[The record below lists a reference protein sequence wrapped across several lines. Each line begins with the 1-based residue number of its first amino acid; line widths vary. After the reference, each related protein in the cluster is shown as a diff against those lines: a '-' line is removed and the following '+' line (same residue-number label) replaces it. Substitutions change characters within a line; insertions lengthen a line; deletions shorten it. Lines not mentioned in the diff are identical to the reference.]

1 MVRADEPFPVG
12 DRDVLLL
19 SPHLDDAW
27 LSAAAL
33 IGATECEIWT
43 VFGGAPDP
51 AQQTA
56 WDIASGFA
64 DSDATMAARTAEDR
78 AAFSDMESRVRRL
91 PYLEAS
97 YAEPPLRREQ
107 SAALR
112 ADMQEWAEQR
122 PGGVLALPV
131 CAGVHVEPATWQKAR
146 ERLRQSDVGAPPQSA
161 GTDSPAAA
169 SAAAPSSASASPE
182 SRRAAASLVR
192 RAMHADHQRRRRKAQ
207 RRGMAANP
215 DHVLVRDVGLE
226 VAAAVPGVEVLLWE
240 DLPYLWHERGAARI
254 ARLER
259 SYGLDAT
266 RIDVEVDVAQKYRR
280 LSNYASQLEVLDPQH
295 KRLTDRAGLPATE
308 TYWMMRRRA

>member
-43 VFGGAPDP
+43 VFGGAPNP
-51 AQQTA
+51 ALQTA

-112 ADMQEWAEQR
+112 ADLQEWAEQR

-131 CAGVHVEPATWQKAR
+131 CAGVHVEPAAWQKAR
-146 ERLRQSDVGAPPQSA
+146 ERLRQSNADAPPPSA
-161 GTDSPAAA
+161 GTDSPAAT
-169 SAAAPSSASASPE
+169 PTSASTSPE
-182 SRRAAASLVR
+182 SRRSAASLVR

-240 DLPYLWHERGAARI
+240 DLPYLWHARGHDQARSI
-254 ARLER
+254 ATASTLDLIELTLPVDVEDKYARLQKYT
-259 SYGLDAT
+259 SQ
-266 RIDVEVDVAQKYRR
+266 VDVLDPIERR
-280 LSNYASQLEVLDPQH
+280 LSTPGH
-295 KRLTDRAGLPATE
+295 LPTTE
-308 TYWMMRRRA
+308 TYWLGRRKEDRD